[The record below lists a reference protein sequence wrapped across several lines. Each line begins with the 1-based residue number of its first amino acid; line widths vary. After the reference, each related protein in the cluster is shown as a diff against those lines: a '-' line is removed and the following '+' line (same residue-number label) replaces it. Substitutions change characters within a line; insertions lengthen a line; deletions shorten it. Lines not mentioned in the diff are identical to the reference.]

1 MGDETQPNLVGFMKI
16 ATLDLPR
23 SLAAESYRWIV
34 LFIAW
39 LSFLISFIDRLTWA
53 SVSVLAGASLGLS
66 VAGLGVFVTAFYTGY
81 VVCNGLGGIAS
92 DRIGG
97 RLTLTISILI
107 LGACTFLFGFTRS
120 IVMGIV
126 LQALMGLAAGADYAS
141 CIKLIVN
148 WFDRGSRGRAM
159 GILLIASSLGVTLT
173 NAIVPTLAGSLGWQG
188 VYHVLG
194 IVTLAIGVLAFALL
208 RDRPSGER
216 AGAAVTPPI
225 GPLLRDRNV
234 ILLGLT
240 GFAAFW
246 GTWGFTFWANALM
259 IRGHGLSAIEAGFVM
274 TLVGIVAIIGKPII
288 GFVSDQCGRPKWLT
302 IGILMLFT
310 VTLLVFGTLTNR
322 TAFQLAAPFL
332 GIGVFVYSPLLAVMV
347 ADAAG
352 PALAGSATGLTAGFW
367 QLGSVIVPL
376 VVGFIFQAT
385 ESFMAAMTALA
396 VGPALGVVCMV
407 FVKEHR
413 SSALT
418 TTSKNIR
425 NVT

>member
-1 MGDETQPNLVGFMKI
+1 MKTDI
-16 ATLDLPR
+16 LDRPHSAATG
-23 SLAAESYRWIV
+23 SYPWIV

-53 SVSVLAGASLGLS
+53 SVAVSAGASLGLS
-66 VAGLGVFVTAFYTGY
+66 VAELGVFVTAFYAGY
-81 VVCNGLGGIAS
+81 VICNGLGGIAS

-97 RLTLTISILI
+97 RLTLTISMLT
-107 LGACTFLFGFTRS
+107 LGACTFLFGFTKS
-120 IVMGIV
+120 ILMGIV

-159 GILLIASSLGVTLT
+159 GILLIASSLGVTVT
-173 NAIVPTLAGSLGWQG
+173 NAIVPTLSGSLGWQG
-188 VYHVLG
+188 VYHALG
-194 IVTLAIGVLAFALL
+194 IVTLVIGVLAFVLL
-208 RDRPSGER
+208 RDRPSGEP
-216 AGAAVTPPI
+216 AATLAPPPI

-259 IRGHGLSAIEAGFVM
+259 IRGYGLSAIEAGFVM
-274 TLVGIVAIIGKPII
+274 TLVGIAAIVGKPII
-288 GFVSDQCGRPKWLT
+288 GLLSDWWGRPKWLT
-302 IGILMLFT
+302 IGILTLFMAM
-310 VTLLVFGTLTNR
+310 LLVFGTLTDK
-322 TAFQLAAPFL
+322 TAFQLAAPLL
-332 GIGVFVYSPLLAVMV
+332 GVGVFVYSPLLAVMV
-347 ADAAG
+347 AEAAG

-385 ESFMAAMTALA
+385 GSFMAAMAALA
-396 VGPALGVVCMV
+396 AGPALGVICML
-407 FVKEHR
+407 FVREQR
-413 SSALT
+413 SG
-418 TTSKNIR
+418 
-425 NVT
+425 V